1 MCATD
6 VKCKAG
12 ELAVNHT
19 HTHTHSQRQQTVSA
33 VRECVSWC
41 PISPRTHW
49 IFPPQAFSR
58 PSHRVEPSIKVI
70 PKLGAGGVGV
80 RVGVPLLLSKPGN
93 G

>member
-33 VRECVSWC
+33 VRVCVSWC

-49 IFPPQAFSR
+49 IFPPQAFSK

-70 PKLGAGGVGV
+70 PKLGVGGVGV